1 MTVSSLTQTTAFA
14 LLLLGSLAV
23 SAQTPVTT
31 EPALEEITVT
41 GELPGPGLWVVR
53 NRERS
58 LYLLGTLSPLPKD
71 LQWRSRELERVL
83 ARAQMLIPSRGDVSA
98 DVGPLKAIGLYFRYR
113 SLRNN
118 PDDATLEEVLSPEL
132 FQQFESLRQK
142 YAPRERSLLDRRP
155 VLAAGE
161 LWREAVEDSGLSLR
175 NQVNRRVEKLAD
187 QNDVPIVRPRLRVDD
202 VRATLDEVA
211 NIPVAAE
218 IDCMQATL
226 NRLESDLQE
235 ARQRAEAWAVGDI
248 AALRISAVA
257 AQQEV
262 CWSALLTS
270 PKMAALRREF
280 DEAWMSTAVLALEG
294 QETTLAVVPIF
305 EILKPNG
312 ILAQLRARGYEVEEP
327 N

>member
-14 LLLLGSLAV
+14 LLLLSSFAV
-23 SAQTPVTT
+23 GAQTPVTT

-53 NRERS
+53 NGQRS

-132 FQQFESLRQK
+132 FQQFETLRQK

-211 NIPVAAE
+211 KIPVSAE

-312 ILAQLRARGYEVEEP
+312 ILTQLRARGYEVEEP